1 MMKYIPCPH
10 CGSQNRETDTKCY
23 MCEKPMSGAPAA
35 GEGVLPDGD
44 SAIPPRSE
52 THIPKSSF
60 FKMPAQNR
68 DTTWIDGLRS
78 GALSGVA
85 LGTVC
90 GLTCSLFYGMIISAF
105 LPESSLGNQAAVAGL
120 AGIIF
125 FFIIFFSNVV
135 YGALIGA
142 LLGGINV
149 LCYQL
154 DCAKIGGIIGL
165 VLAVV
170 FALIGHSFNL
180 TGIFSGAVH
189 GAMIGVLASYI
200 EKKVFRKQYAEL

>member
-1 MMKYIPCPH
+1 MKYVSCPH

-23 MCEKPMSGAPAA
+23 MCEKSMDGAPAA
-35 GEGVLPDGD
+35 GEGALPDGT

-60 FKMPAQNR
+60 FKMQTQNR

-78 GALSGVA
+78 GALSGVV

-105 LPESSLGNQAAVAGL
+105 LPAASIGNQAAMAGL

-125 FFIIFFSNVV
+125 FFIIFLSNVV

-154 DCAKIGGIIGL
+154 DSAKIGGLVGL
-165 VLAVV
+165 VIAVV
-170 FALIGHSFNL
+170 FALIGQKFNV
-180 TGIFSGAVH
+180 TGIFGGAAH

-200 EKKVFRKQYAEL
+200 EKKVFRKQYAEI